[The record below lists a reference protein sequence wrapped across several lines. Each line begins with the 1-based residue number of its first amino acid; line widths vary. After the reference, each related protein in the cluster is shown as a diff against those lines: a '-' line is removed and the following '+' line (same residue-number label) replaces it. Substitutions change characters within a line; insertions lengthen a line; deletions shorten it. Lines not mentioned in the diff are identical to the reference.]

1 MHFSLVVKMTT
12 DKFFLYRSKILN
24 ALFDYIYCVFC
35 NTKTAFEL

>member
-12 DKFFLYRSKILN
+12 DKCFLYQSKILS
-24 ALFDYIYCVFC
+24 ALFDYIHYVFC